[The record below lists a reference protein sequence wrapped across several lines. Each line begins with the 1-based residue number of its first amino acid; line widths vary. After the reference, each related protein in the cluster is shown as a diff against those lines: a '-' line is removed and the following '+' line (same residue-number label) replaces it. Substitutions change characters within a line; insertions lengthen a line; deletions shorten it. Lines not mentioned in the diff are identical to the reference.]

1 MGSGGVGARHS
12 GPTFSGELAAGM
24 AATQAA
30 KTAAYLPVAAVE
42 GVHVVSEFVCCQPEL
57 GFKAEVG
64 GGGSRIL
71 RFCRTGAERPGASAL
86 LADLQERLQ
95 KGEQRLAEIRSEL
108 SDLGKEAT
116 AKDVAAALTDFPAM
130 LGALAPF
137 ERAELV
143 SLLVERVVLNKTKG
157 RLAISFRASG
167 FKSLLSKL
175 V

>member
-1 MGSGGVGARHS
+1 S
-12 GPTFSGELAAGM
+12 M
-24 AATQAA
+24 AEA
-30 KTAAYLPVAAVE
+30 
-42 GVHVVSEFVCCQPEL
+42 
-57 GFKAEVG
+57 
-64 GGGSRIL
+64 
-71 RFCRTGAERPGASAL
+71 AERPNASAL

-116 AKDVAAALTDFPAM
+116 AKDVAAALTDLPAM

-137 ERAELV
+137 ERGELV

-157 RLAISFRASG
+157 SLAISFWASG
-167 FKSLLSKL
+167 FESLLSKL